1 MHSAIL
7 SSLTL
12 LDCPHLLDIHDPDA
26 ALFGKTPNVRL
37 WEHILHHVVVSLDP
51 PSAKH
56 FTNCYPS
63 ASGPQAKE
71 FRLIVYKSLDTI
83 RKTVPTQFPALAS
96 LTFRKSDLDNIRSD
110 RFERLVLSAIS
121 DLLYR
126 TVGREVVS
134 PIDASTAPPLIYT
147 PPPTLPIDLQLKLMR
162 AQALLQIGDILES
175 IVDMDKNQR
184 CWKHLADKLCTQ
196 AEVLQEKLNQI
207 CAEKDHSNSG
217 AISFE
222 VEQLSQLHSNLSL
235 DTLQTA
241 TELLSWMESVYQP
254 ITSNLLKQ
262 SILESLDHDQ
272 LRLHPS
278 KDLAIEIQSLSQ
290 QRQFQL
296 FSPTGELDLVAMIE
310 TWMGLYGNADVEN
323 SIMW

>member
-196 AEVLQEKLNQI
+196 AEVLQEKL
-207 CAEKDHSNSG
+207 
-217 AISFE
+217 
-222 VEQLSQLHSNLSL
+222 
-235 DTLQTA
+235 
-241 TELLSWMESVYQP
+241 
-254 ITSNLLKQ
+254 

-310 TWMGLYGNADVEN
+310 TWMGLYGNVDVEN